1 MTYDTVSTLWGRRWA
16 GGDRVLELQRI
27 THERRGRAAVT
38 PAGPPASEPTATGT
52 GAIAAG
58 PAGATAAGAI
68 SARPGSVPAGPATAG
83 SVSTGATAA
92 RTTTAGAVPGQPP
105 RDDGGIGRRE
115 LLAGGG
121 VLAAAGAG
129 GWYFFLRE
137 DSSGSPESP
146 GGSFSDAPSVSA
158 GTHGPYRIENGE
170 DHYFAV
176 DLEQGEELTATIEFD
191 HSSQGDLDLDIHGPD
206 QMELTGGYST
216 TDDESADLIASQP
229 GTYYINPYGYNGAT
243 NEYELQIEIQ

>member
-1 MTYDTVSTLWGRRWA
+1 MTQCPHCGADVGPEATECWNCNGSLTNA
-16 GGDRVLELQRI
+16 GEEQPSPQQDHQSQN
-27 THERRGRAAVT
+27 
-38 PAGPPASEPTATGT
+38 PPQQGQGQPPQGQQ
-52 GAIAAG
+52 GQPPQG
-58 PAGATAAGAI
+58 QYQQGQGQYQQGQPPQGQPPQGQYQ
-68 SARPGSVPAGPATAG
+68 G
-83 SVSTGATAA
+83 
-92 RTTTAGAVPGQPP
+92 GQPP

-137 DSSGSPESP
+137 DSSGSPEIP

-176 DLEQGEELTATIEFD
+176 DLEQGEELTATIGFD
-191 HSSQGDLDLDIHGPD
+191 HSNQGDLDLDIHGPD